1 MRYNLKKICKKILAF
16 FAVVLFLLVALASDC
31 LAFDEETVELV
42 GEKSSL
48 FMDASLSEE
57 GGCVE
62 VTLGSSRSAC
72 GILATL
78 SYDPE
83 LLSFLTFAKSDAL
96 GEKVTVSCFDSN
108 GTLRILVDADENFE
122 GVLCRFF
129 FSINETKLS
138 EKAEG
143 GLLSEI
149 SVLPE
154 SAYGKTDSG
163 FSELFFDGATELL
176 DLNGSQDSEQN
187 KVEDFDSVSVQWI
200 DFENA
205 FQTQCSVCVS
215 GFFEKNEVAAG
226 FEITVSC
233 ENFTETYT
241 ASRILPAEA
250 ENDRK
255 YAVIVPLPIRD
266 SFYVTVREIGYFGKN
281 VIVEDKTNCFFIC
294 GSSVE
299 RVGSD

>member
-16 FAVVLFLLVALASDC
+16 FAVVFFLLVALASDC
-31 LAFDEETVELV
+31 LAFEENATENFEERTPMHL
-42 GEKSSL
+42 GT
-48 FMDASLSEE
+48 SLSEE

-138 EKAEG
+138 EKAED

-154 SAYGKTDSG
+154 AAYGKTDSG

-176 DLNGSQDSEQN
+176 DLNGLHDREQN
-187 KVEDFDSVSVQWI
+187 EVEGFDSVSVQWI

-215 GFFEKNEVAAG
+215 GVFEKNEVAAG